1 LYRRPP
7 DVIQLAVHVAES
19 SRTRRLVGRL
29 DPGTDLLSALTDL
42 CRAHDV
48 RAGALRATGTV
59 ADATVGTRRVDGNAE
74 IVSLNARL
82 GEAVEAWAALA
93 LPSGE
98 LVGGRRGAARVVAC
112 DFVVDTFDDLPAK
125 KAVTFEVPAR
135 TSWSDV
141 VAASEGRKN
150 DPPPAPAVRP
160 ASNFHA
166 VADTS
171 SAPPAEPINVRP
183 GDFIDHPKFGR
194 CAVERVD
201 GDYEFVTARLRNQR
215 LIRLSLDVLTLI
227 HAGEEDGKNVFRA
240 VAGA

>member
-1 LYRRPP
+1 
-7 DVIQLAVHVAES
+7 VIVAES
-19 SRTRRLVGRL
+19 TRTRRLVGRL
-29 DPGTDLLSALTDL
+29 DPGSDLLAALADL

-48 RAGALRATGTV
+48 RAGAARATGTLRAVTV
-59 ADATVGTRRVDGNAE
+59 AARTIDGDAE
-74 IVSLNARL
+74 IVSLSVRL
-82 GEAVEAWAALA
+82 GDELQAWAALA

-98 LVGGRRGAARVVAC
+98 LVGGRLAAARVVAC
-112 DFVVDTFDDLPAK
+112 DVVVDTFDDLPAQK
-125 KAVTFEVPAR
+125 PAPTFEAPAR

-141 VAASEGRKN
+141 VAASERR
-150 DPPPAPAVRP
+150 PEPEPVRP

-166 VADTS
+166 VADHV
-171 SAPPAEPINVRP
+171 APPPAEVHVRP

-227 HAGEEDGKNVFRA
+227 HDGEENGKNIFRA
-240 VAGA
+240 VAGQ